1 LEDFYEKNEPGSFTP
16 RQSNCKKNAGI
27 FLLEGIGQTLS
38 QHPFAE
44 PFTMTQKFLSHF
56 SPLRFCFLHRVT
68 CFGHFLK
75 MAPMVSKDSPHR
87 HEMGLRWEFV

>member
-1 LEDFYEKNEPGSFTP
+1 MKKTNQAPLP
-16 RQSNCKKNAGI
+16 RDSRTATNAGI

-56 SPLRFCFLHRVT
+56 SPLRFFFGIGSRVLAT
-68 CFGHFLK
+68 F
-75 MAPMVSKDSPHR
+75 
-87 HEMGLRWEFV
+87 